1 MNIGDVL
8 EETLSDRPAHLIG
21 TGHGGFAVAPLA
33 PASAQDSLTIT
44 GFVQGTTAISIVDD
58 TAFIDWDYSQPLE
71 NALLA
76 ILDVFTNAAEGY
88 ELVLVN
94 LDVTEEQAFEFDLLY
109 GGQVLDFDGNSAVL
123 SRVSEVEGSATQ
135 GPRALQIS
143 APPKDGG
150 EDGSNQATVSLQL
163 VIRAP

>member
-1 MNIGDVL
+1 MIVRRTSL
-8 EETLSDRPAHLIG
+8 ALVMAASLS
-21 TGHGGFAVAPLA
+21 APLA

-44 GFVQGTTAISIVDD
+44 GLVQGTTAISIVDD